1 VLWGVYT
8 EEEGVSVDKGI
19 KGDLSAEAVLR
30 EGGVAGGSRG
40 GSLCHV
46 GVGCEGDGGADDRAE
61 KTNKEIRD
69 RRARSLYGTL
79 QSSCRCMDARHQ
91 DLRRPRS

>member
-1 VLWGVYT
+1 MFWGVYA

-30 EGGVAGGSRG
+30 EGGVAGRSRG

-46 GVGCEGDGGADDRAE
+46 GMGGEGTGERDDRA
-61 KTNKEIRD
+61 KKQTKRD
-69 RRARSLYGTL
+69 PGSEG
-79 QSSCRCMDARHQ
+79 QNFI
-91 DLRRPRS
+91 